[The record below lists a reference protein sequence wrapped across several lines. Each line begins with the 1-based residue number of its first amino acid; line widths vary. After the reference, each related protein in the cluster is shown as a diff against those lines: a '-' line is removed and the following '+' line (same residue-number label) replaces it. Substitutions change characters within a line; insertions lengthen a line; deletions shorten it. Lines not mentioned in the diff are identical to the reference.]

1 MEKIIYAFMPSSA
14 SLFDEASDDANKD
27 VRPLKHLAGG

>member
-1 MEKIIYAFMPSSA
+1 MEKIIYDFMQSSA

-27 VRPLKHLAGG
+27 VRGLRHLAGG